1 MDSYLLAET
10 GSAGSWVILAIL
22 VVALVVMFVVPMF
35 TNKKRMN
42 EYTDMVNALKPGD
55 EILTIGGILGKI
67 TRVVKEDGA
76 VKSVMIA
83 TGEKGKEL
91 TMEIEIS
98 HIKMLL
104 NPPQAPAQEKPQ
116 EKPEEVAQ
124 EVKEEKEV
132 EAKKPQPKATKK
144 SSKK

>member
-104 NPPQAPAQEKPQ
+104 NPPQAAAQEKPQ